1 MKCFTYRCTIF
12 LHWVSHFVIL
22 VFSSFAREEARL
34 AHVEVEALQ
43 AAIPETLEL
52 ERKQKLNLPRSIY
65 MHYMNG
71 QITFGGQNKD
81 RIHNTPSSL

>member
-1 MKCFTYRCTIF
+1 VCFTYRCTIF

-34 AHVEVEALQ
+34 AHVEIEALQ

-52 ERKQKLNLPRSIY
+52 ERKQNVESAKINLHALQKWSNNFWGAKQGP
-65 MHYMNG
+65 
-71 QITFGGQNKD
+71 
-81 RIHNTPSSL
+81 

>member
-1 MKCFTYRCTIF
+1 M
-12 LHWVSHFVIL
+12 IL

-52 ERKQKLNLPRSIY
+52 EQKQNVESAKINLHVLQKRS
-65 MHYMNG
+65 NNFWG
-71 QITFGGQNKD
+71 KTGTVFTTRLFLCNLQIG
-81 RIHNTPSSL
+81 PVS